1 MALGKVSVPEA
12 VTDVSERDRDGKR
25 CPRATWL
32 LYRWYWYTRD
42 YSARVSLWDW
52 LDPCLPERERER
64 ERWHMNVHCVYVK
77 RKIISGKSPS
87 LVHSSAACWT
97 KSKSQKLVCRN
108 FGPGCHSVSCQPC
121 WPPSAGSVQPAVES
135 KVKSSKWWR
144 VSLS

>member
-1 MALGKVSVPEA
+1 MCP
-12 VTDVSERDRDGKR
+12 SEIETARDAPGQ
-25 CPRATWL
+25 
-32 LYRWYWYTRD
+32 RD
-42 YSARVSLWDW
+42 YCTDDTDTHAIIPLGCLCETDW
-52 LDPCLPERERER
+52 IHACQRERER

-135 KVKSSKWWR
+135 KVKSSK
-144 VSLS
+144 